1 MAHSIPPKLET
12 TSPERVRRTEI
23 IRPADDRKLFPQREA
38 QQRLRQKERRWAPL
52 AYAVFLVAILSIFL
66 LAYTTYAFSKYRGEI
81 LPGVYV
87 DRTPVGGLTATQAK
101 TLIANRLV
109 VKYNNPVT
117 LQYNALRWQPKAQQ
131 LGLSY
136 DIAGTVTAAMDVG
149 RKGPFVAQ
157 LIDRAPL
164 HPPHRIQLRY
174 TLSEQQVLQYI
185 QQQIVRGPQR
195 LSAPSQNAFLYIDN
209 SNHVQINHSRSGRQ
223 LNLTQAVQA
232 VRSSLNSLSVETRTL
247 AVIHTQPQIT
257 DVVARR
263 VRDRVEAFLSSPPV
277 ITVGKRVFVT
287 SRYSFARMFHFHD
300 AVGPHRA
307 AIQLNVDQ
315 TAVQAFVQ
323 YLASQVDRQAENA
336 KLSFAGTSVQIISP
350 RLLGRTLDQQA
361 ATQRLL
367 PIVTGLRPHARLR
380 LPVLVTQPPVDA
392 SNPASLGITTLL
404 ATGTTSF
411 AGSDTARLDDIT
423 GIAKTL
429 DQQLFNPGQDI
440 SFNTLMAS
448 TAWSDEVYRDQEIK
462 QNGQLVPGSG
472 GAMQQVATTFLR
484 ALYNAGLHL
493 SERHGHTYRLPWYEP
508 PVGYDA
514 IVSPA
519 KSFDLRFLNN
529 TGGHLL
535 IETSVQPL
543 RQQLTIYV
551 YGAKVGWKVAVDST
565 AQITKVI
572 PHGPKIVQQD
582 PALAPGEQH
591 QTAFAHDGATT
602 ILHRTI
608 LKPNGDLTVDKIPT
622 TYQPWQAVVEEGSVA
637 PTPRATPQATPKAGA
652 SATATGTTTVTTAT
666 PTASPTVSPSP
677 SATFSH

>member
-23 IRPADDRKLFPQREA
+23 IRPADNRKLFPQREA

-117 LQYNALRWQPKAQQ
+117 LQYNALQWQPKAKQ

-136 DIAGTVTAAMDVG
+136 DIAGTVAAAMDVG

-195 LSAPSQNAFLYIDN
+195 LSAPSQNAFLYIDK
-209 SNHVQINHSRSGRQ
+209 SNHVQINLSRSGRQ
-223 LNLTQAVQA
+223 LNLNQAVQA

-277 ITVGKRVFVT
+277 ITVGKRVFPTV
-287 SRYSFARMFHFHD
+287 RYSFARMFHFHD
-300 AVGPHRA
+300 DVVPHRA

-336 KLSFAGTSVQIISP
+336 KLSFAGTSVQVISP

-361 ATQRLL
+361 AIQRLL
-367 PIVTGLRPHARLR
+367 PIITGLRARARLR
-380 LPVLVTQPPVDA
+380 LSAMVTQPPVDA

-677 SATFSH
+677 TATFSH

>member
-1 MAHSIPPKLET
+1 MAHSIPPRLET

-117 LQYNALRWQPKAQQ
+117 LQYNALQWQPKAQQ

-174 TLSEQQVLQYI
+174 TLSEQQVLRYI

-223 LNLTQAVQA
+223 LNLNQAVQA

-277 ITVGKRVFVT
+277 ITMGKRVFPTV
-287 SRYSFARMFHFHD
+287 RYSFARMFHFHD
-300 AVGPHRA
+300 DVGPHRA
-307 AIQLNVDQ
+307 TIQLNVDQ

-323 YLASQVDRQAENA
+323 YLASQVDRQAQNA
-336 KLSFAGTSVQIISP
+336 KLSFAGTSVQVISP

-361 ATQRLL
+361 ATQQLL
-367 PIVTGLRPHARLR
+367 PIITGLRPHARLR
-380 LPVLVTQPPVDA
+380 LSAMVTQPPVDT

-404 ATGTTSF
+404 ATGSTSF

-429 DQQLFNPGQDI
+429 DQQLFNPGESI
-440 SFNTLMAS
+440 SFNTLMAG
-448 TAWSDEVYRDQEIK
+448 TAWSDEVYRDQEIR
-462 QNGQLVPGSG
+462 QNGQLIPGSG

-484 ALYNAGLHL
+484 ALYNAGLTKL
-493 SERHGHTYRLPWYEP
+493 ERHGHTYRLPWYEP

-514 IVSPA
+514 VVSPA
-519 KSFDLRFLNN
+519 KGFDLRFLNN

-535 IETSVQPL
+535 IETSVQPI

-551 YGAKVGWKVAVDST
+551 YGPKLGWKVAVDST
-565 AQITKVI
+565 GQITKII
-572 PHGPKIVQQD
+572 PHGPKIIQQN

-608 LKPNGDLTVDKIPT
+608 LKPNGDVTPDELITN
-622 TYQPWQAVVEEGSVA
+622 YQPWQAVVEEGSVA
-637 PTPRATPQATPKAGA
+637 PTPRATPQVTPKAGA

-666 PTASPTVSPSP
+666 PTASPTVSPTLT
-677 SATFSH
+677 ATFSH